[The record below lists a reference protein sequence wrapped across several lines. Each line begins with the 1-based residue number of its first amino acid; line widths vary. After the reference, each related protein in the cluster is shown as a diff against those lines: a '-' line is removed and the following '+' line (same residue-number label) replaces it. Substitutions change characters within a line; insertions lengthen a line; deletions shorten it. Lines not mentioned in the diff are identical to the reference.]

1 MIRCGGSERCLYLQ
15 VAVNLKKTRMKQF
28 ELTIFGQSRI
38 LLIVFMFP
46 ISLLTALFI
55 GLEINISI
63 LNIIIPILFL
73 GLVGFG
79 LYYFSVGHLT
89 VIQKEKRL
97 EFTWSKKAIFK
108 YNDIPP
114 IEIDKIE
121 TLVIDQNELLKKII
135 THDRVVKINN
145 GKIYKKDS
153 AKFIDFLTKN
163 SNARVID
170 SWDVWDEKGWLK
182 TVYRIN
188 TIILISFIGIVVIYT
203 ILKGFNSRLL
213 LFAPLL
219 ISQLFLYQLQMK
231 GKKKKKT
238 NGNNKYTA
246 FGR

>member
-1 MIRCGGSERCLYLQ
+1 
-15 VAVNLKKTRMKQF
+15 MKQF
-28 ELTIFGQSRI
+28 ELTIFSQNRV
-38 LLIVFMFP
+38 LLIVLFFP
-46 ISLLTALFI
+46 ISLLTAFFI
-55 GLEINISI
+55 GLVINISI
-63 LNIIIPILFL
+63 LNIIIPISFL

-89 VIQKEKRL
+89 VIQKEKTL
-97 EFTWSKKAIFK
+97 EFIWTKKAIFK
-108 YNDIPP
+108 YNDITP

-135 THDRVVKINN
+135 TQDRVVKINN

-163 SNARVID
+163 TNARVID
-170 SWDVWDEKGWLK
+170 SWDVWDERGYLK
-182 TVYRIN
+182 IASRIN
-188 TIILISFIGIVVIYT
+188 WFLLISFIIIVIIYS
-203 ILKGFNSRLL
+203 ILKGFNGKLL